1 MRSSFA
7 LISAVTAT
15 LSSAAS
21 IPQTQTPLR
30 NILDNTDKSEKYT
43 YPTDFTREI
52 VPVSFQS
59 IPKTGIER
67 KRDWRWS

>member
-7 LISAVTAT
+7 IVSAVVAT

-52 VPVSFQS
+52 VPVSLQS
-59 IPKTGIER
+59 APKKGSGRTM
-67 KRDWRWS
+67 KLS